1 MYIWSV
7 VMTAEC
13 FMIAVLYINKKVKIK
28 FMEANVTRLI
38 GIIEDWHDLE
48 KLVLSEVP
56 VTIMFHL
63 H

>member
-1 MYIWSV
+1 
-7 VMTAEC
+7 
-13 FMIAVLYINKKVKIK
+13 MIAVLYINKKVKIK